1 MEDLEK
7 FTQDFFGYGNIKSDI
22 WFIGH
27 EEGSKQNSIK
37 ELKQR
42 VQVWKK
48 LGKKTL
54 CDCRD
59 FHIELKMGNEEPFTK
74 GKIQATWGKYID
86 ILIQIKNLNI
96 NDLASKKIYLQHKF
110 AKSNSDHALIE
121 LFPIPCSNLPSWN
134 YSELSNQIDYFE
146 TKEKYRNYVVD
157 LRIKKIINLINE
169 HKPKVIIFNGI
180 GNGKYKTFDFWER
193 IIGDKFEEVTFGRNR
208 YFLKK
213 KQTNFFIIPKL
224 IYAANEVIFNIGKEA
239 NKIFTN

>member
-96 NDLASKKIYLQHKF
+96 NDLASKKVYLQHKF

-134 YSELSNQIDYFE
+134 Y
-146 TKEKYRNYVVD
+146 
-157 LRIKKIINLINE
+157 
-169 HKPKVIIFNGI
+169 
-180 GNGKYKTFDFWER
+180 
-193 IIGDKFEEVTFGRNR
+193 
-208 YFLKK
+208 
-213 KQTNFFIIPKL
+213 
-224 IYAANEVIFNIGKEA
+224 
-239 NKIFTN
+239 

>member
-74 GKIQATWGKYID
+74 GKAQKTWWSYIKLL
-86 ILIQIKNLNI
+86 ILIQNLNI
-96 NDLASKKIYLQHKF
+96 NDEASKRIYLQHKF
-110 AKSNSDHALIE
+110 AKHNSDHALIE
-121 LFPIPCSNLPSWN
+121 IFPLTCSNLPSWN

-146 TKEKYRNYVVD
+146 TKEKYRNHVVD
-157 LRIKKIINLINE
+157 LRIKKITNLIKE

-193 IIGDKFEEVTFGRNR
+193 IIDDKFEEVSFGRNR
-208 YFLKK
+208 YFFKK

-224 IYAANEVIFNIGKEA
+224 IHTSNEVIFNVGKEA
-239 NKIFTN
+239 NKVFID